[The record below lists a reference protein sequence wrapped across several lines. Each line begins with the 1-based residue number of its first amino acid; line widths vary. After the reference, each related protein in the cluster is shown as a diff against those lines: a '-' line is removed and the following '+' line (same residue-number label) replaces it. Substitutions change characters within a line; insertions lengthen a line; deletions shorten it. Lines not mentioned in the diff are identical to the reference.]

1 MTVGSVTTVVVK
13 MTVVLGIAEDVEVE
27 LLRLV
32 EETALEV
39 VVRDREMDVV
49 EADSEVLDVVT
60 EVRLVLIPL
69 EVDVVVEAPTPP
81 MILLLEVV
89 DVGSWVIVT
98 GTLTVTV

>member
-1 MTVGSVTTVVVK
+1 MVVVGVTVGSVTTVVVK

-89 DVGSWVIVT
+89 DVGS
-98 GTLTVTV
+98 